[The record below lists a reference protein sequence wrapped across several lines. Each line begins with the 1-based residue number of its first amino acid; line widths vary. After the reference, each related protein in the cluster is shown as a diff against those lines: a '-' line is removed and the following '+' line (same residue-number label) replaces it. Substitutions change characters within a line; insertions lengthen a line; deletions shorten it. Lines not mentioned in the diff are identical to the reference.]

1 MSDQTALP
9 TETAP
14 SESVG
19 NADLSIDSRPLT
31 LAGAIGADELG
42 QLQAAFTDLTDRPL
56 IFLDQ
61 DGQPIA
67 LTDIDQARCNHT
79 LPIIVEGRPLGAL
92 AVEAGSDE
100 QAVIGFV
107 ELLGDMIMRLCRHSA
122 QVQLRVN
129 ELHTLYMLTTLMSG
143 HHELQQVLDAAAR
156 SAAEVMKVKAVSI
169 RLLDDDGRELVPAS
183 VHNLSQQYLEKG
195 PILVANSELYQRS
208 LDGEIVYVQ
217 DMATDP
223 RVLYPEDARR
233 EGLVSILAAPMMHQ
247 GSPIGVVRL
256 YTGRQRT
263 FNAFEI
269 DMLRAVAQLLGA
281 AIANARL
288 NLEHVEHQHMQQQ
301 LRLAADIQRRMLPAA
316 PPNLPPFD
324 IAARYVPSLELDG
337 DFYDFVSL
345 DGHLGVAVGDVVGKG
360 VPASLLMASV
370 RASLRAYA
378 QDVYDLDE
386 IISRVNVALTRDTR
400 DNEFATLFYGVID
413 PATMRLTYC
422 NAGHEPPLLLRD
434 GEVQRLGVGGMIA
447 GVDPRQRYD
456 KALIDLKG
464 GDLVLIFTDGLIDAQ
479 SFTGERFGRERII
492 AAMRDQADAS
502 ARDAMNHVL
511 WQMRRFVGL
520 NRSQDDTTLVAIKVS
535 ASRGR
540 PHPIGQ

>member
-1 MSDQTALP
+1 MSDHTASR

-19 NADLSIDSRPLT
+19 DADLSIDSRPLT

-42 QLQAAFTDLTDRPL
+42 QLQAAFARLTDRPL
-56 IFLDQ
+56 IFLDH
-61 DGQPIA
+61 DDAPVA
-67 LTDIDQARCNHT
+67 PAAADSPRCNYT
-79 LPIIVEGRPLGAL
+79 VPIIVEGRPLGTL

-107 ELLGDMIMRLCRHSA
+107 ELLADLIMRLCRHSA

-143 HHELQQVLDAAAR
+143 YHDLQQVLDAAAR
-156 SAAEVMKVKAVSI
+156 KAASI
-169 RLLDDDGRELVPAS
+169 RLLDDDGRELVAAA

-195 PILVANSELYQRS
+195 PILVANSELYQSS

-223 RVLYPEDARR
+223 RVLYSEDARR

-301 LRLAADIQRRMLPAA
+301 LHLAADIQRRMLPAA

-324 IAARYVPSLELDG
+324 IAARYVPSLELGG
-337 DFYDFVSL
+337 DFYDFVNL

-447 GVDPRQRYD
+447 GVDPRQQYD

-479 SFTGERFGRERII
+479 SFHGERFGRERVI
-492 AAMRDQADAS
+492 AAMRDRPDAS

-520 NRSQDDTTLVAIKVS
+520 NRTQDDTTLVAIKVS
-535 ASRGR
+535 PSHAS
-540 PHPIGQ
+540 PHHTSQ